1 MVRSLVFLWQ
11 LAFAREASDVGK
23 GNPATNLFLP
33 TAAVK
38 PAGYIFRVVEEMQL
52 LQLRE
57 LLRTLRVGQSAA
69 FSSLS
74 ISSRLRVRSV
84 EALGRKREVPSHVS

>member
-38 PAGYIFRVVEEMQL
+38 PPHNSKSKGRV
-52 LQLRE
+52 RE
-57 LLRTLRVGQSAA
+57 VSG
-69 FSSLS
+69 
-74 ISSRLRVRSV
+74 RLRSALVKRRYRLVICLQSSFVRWY
-84 EALGRKREVPSHVS
+84 LPPM